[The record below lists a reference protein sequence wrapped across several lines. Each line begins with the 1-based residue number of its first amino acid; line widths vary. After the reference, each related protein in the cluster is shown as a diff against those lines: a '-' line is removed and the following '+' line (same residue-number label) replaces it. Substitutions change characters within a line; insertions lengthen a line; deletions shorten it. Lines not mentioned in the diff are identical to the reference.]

1 MIAAYSPQARGRS
14 ERAFHTHQSRLVKEL
29 AMHNIT
35 TMAAAN
41 RYLQKVYLPA
51 FNKEFMQPSTLP
63 DSAFIPWIGNN
74 LDEILCEQHPRTVGR
89 DNCVTFK
96 NLILQIPAN
105 DYRCNYIKA
114 NVRVHRYLDGSFAVF
129 HGPRKLA
136 SYNPRGELM
145 DQKKAHNQ

>member
-1 MIAAYSPQARGRS
+1 
-14 ERAFHTHQSRLVKEL
+14 
-29 AMHNIT
+29 
-35 TMAAAN
+35 
-41 RYLQKVYLPA
+41 VYLPE

-74 LDEILCEQHPRTVGR
+74 LDDILCEQHSRTVGR
-89 DNCVTFK
+89 DNCIRFN

-114 NVRVHRYLDGSFAVF
+114 NVRVHRYLDGSLAIF

-145 DQKKAHNQ
+145 NQKKAQNQ